1 MTWYEH
7 VFNSKNH
14 FVLCKTKCVTKNA
27 AILEYSEIPLEKARY
42 LFESDDYIVPMTRKK
57 AYVFINEEPRL
68 LENVI
73 IISETSSHFSCW
85 CFEDVAFFEPEYDEF
100 INEKYPLPPYLQSE
114 QHLEFVDIL
123 PPAIMEPPD
132 YCKE

>member
-1 MTWYEH
+1 MNYQKAIW
-7 VFNSKNH
+7 NNNNH
-14 FVLCKTKCVTKNA
+14 FVLCKTTYYTKNA
-27 AILEYSEIPLEKARY
+27 AVLEYSEIPLAEARH
-42 LFESDDYIVPMTRKK
+42 LIENEDYIIPLTRKK
-57 AYVFINEEPRL
+57 AFVFINEEPRL

-100 INEKYPLPPYLQSE
+100 INEKYPLPPYLQNE
-114 QHLEFVDIL
+114 KHLEFVDIL